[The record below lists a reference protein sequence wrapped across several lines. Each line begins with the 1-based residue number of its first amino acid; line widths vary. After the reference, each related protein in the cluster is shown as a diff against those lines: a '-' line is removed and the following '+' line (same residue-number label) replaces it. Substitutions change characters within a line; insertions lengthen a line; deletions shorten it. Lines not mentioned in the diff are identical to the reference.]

1 MFSEDQEDM
10 LGNISQYLAIASFAL
25 CILLV
30 MAVLVVPTLRDGE
43 RFQTIAT
50 MCFCSALFE
59 ATYIF
64 GKNRTNKEDCRI
76 LGPLDQAGSVGVVV
90 WNFIMSMELYLTV
103 AKPVKEKSRM
113 YKCFARYPT
122 LTKHVFAWI
131 LVFIF
136 TVGPLVND
144 EYGQVGQY
152 CWIKS
157 NRSNSDAYR
166 FIFFYAP
173 LWMVILWEYVSL
185 FDVLTT

>member
-1 MFSEDQEDM
+1 
-10 LGNISQYLAIASFAL
+10 
-25 CILLV
+25 
-30 MAVLVVPTLRDGE
+30 
-43 RFQTIAT
+43 
-50 MCFCSALFE
+50 
-59 ATYIF
+59 
-64 GKNRTNKEDCRI
+64 
-76 LGPLDQAGSVGVVV
+76 
-90 WNFIMSMELYLTV
+90 
-103 AKPVKEKSRM
+103 M

-144 EYGQVGQY
+144 EYGQVGEY

-185 FDVLTT
+185 SLSLMFSRRKHITKHMQKQILRVHPNRPCVSITEKARFDFRSSRLTSEKDSVLAWYVSFNSNCDVAFWYSESFAKLHRT

>member
-1 MFSEDQEDM
+1 MF
-10 LGNISQYLAIASFAL
+10 
-25 CILLV
+25 
-30 MAVLVVPTLRDGE
+30 R
-43 RFQTIAT
+43 
-50 MCFCSALFE
+50 SALRLH
-59 ATYIF
+59 TYLERIV
-64 GKNRTNKEDCRI
+64 RTRRI
-76 LGPLDQAGSVGVVV
+76 AYSGPLDQAGSVGVVV

-144 EYGQVGQY
+144 EYGQVGEY

-157 NRSNSDAYR
+157 NRSNSDAIDSFSSMHR
-166 FIFFYAP
+166 CGWLFYGST
-173 LWMVILWEYVSL
+173 SL
-185 FDVLTT
+185 F